1 MTTQPPVAP
10 TVTDV
15 FFAVVRLEGKVDVI
29 ATSVNGM
36 ERQLHDHEQ
45 RLRALERAKWPVRS
59 VTTLAAIAAV
69 VVPIMVT
76 WR

>member
-29 ATSVNGM
+29 ATSVTGM
-36 ERQLHDHEQ
+36 ERQIADHEA
-45 RLRALERAKWPVRS
+45 RLRKLEGGKWPLRS
-59 VTTLAAIAAV
+59 IATLATVAAV